1 MYVKVT
7 IIAWDIVRSCTI
19 TLISLHKVCKCCL
32 KDNSDKKMVR
42 GMRKL
47 PSRVPVFI
55 IVKRRRR
62 GFQMIAMWIGTRKK
76 LRLMMD
82 FRPESRVYIHER
94 DVLKSTLEYRLKID
108 WLLVLRGNG
117 GKRVISAAPGC
128 LVVRNFRAA
137 CSGRVNEGIHVY
149 TPQNPARAAICSE
162 SKHHLV
168 KMSTHT
174 VYDGGTPESAIL
186 LLEHGLRGLKGKRP
200 RKTRPCL

>member
-1 MYVKVT
+1 
-7 IIAWDIVRSCTI
+7 
-19 TLISLHKVCKCCL
+19 
-32 KDNSDKKMVR
+32 MVR

-62 GFQMIAMWIGTRKK
+62 GFQMIAMWIRTRKK
-76 LRLMMD
+76 LRLMMG

-137 CSGRVNEGIHVY
+137 CSGRVNEGIHASESSARRHLLRVQTSPREDEHAY
-149 TPQNPARAAICSE
+149 SVRRRDAGVCDLAIGTWIARVKREKAPENSALRPLPVANPAI
-162 SKHHLV
+162 
-168 KMSTHT
+168 
-174 VYDGGTPESAIL
+174 TPGNDRGRIDESAVG
-186 LLEHGLRGLKGKRP
+186 LLERSHLDVSHVGV
-200 RKTRPCL
+200 